1 MVLGGELADRGT
13 HERTVAAD
21 QFGRHLRQEPVGVEL
36 AVVDETDAL
45 APKRCKA
52 RRQANLL
59 NAFRYDR
66 LDQGTHSGSLRDL
79 LDNIGSNNIQGC
91 EPAQVRHTPRGGAAK
106 RTRTPTPPE
115 RPLYRAS
122 TRYRFLT
129 LAVYHRAFPLAQ
141 ALAVCQGRTPPK
153 TVAISRRFPKS
164 HLH

>member
-45 APKRCKA
+45 APERCKA

-66 LDQGTHSGSLRDL
+66 LDQGTHSGSPRDL

-115 RPLYRAS
+115 RPLYRA
-122 TRYRFLT
+122 T
-129 LAVYHRAFPLAQ
+129 H
-141 ALAVCQGRTPPK
+141 ALQIPHARSLPPCLSIGPSIGGLPGPHATK
-153 TVAISRRFPKS
+153 NRGD
-164 HLH
+164 